1 LNDKIR
7 TIELVA
13 WGLDSYE
20 FRPSDFN
27 HEKAESLQKLIAQRT
42 PYEANDALCADESA
56 LLRALLDLQ
65 RSRADLQA
73 EMLGLDWSLGV
84 VDLRRLLAFQRRLS
98 FQPNFVLHA
107 DVLPQDWP
115 ALVRIAFA
123 PPHLLVY
130 DLVQDTSSYSLHL
143 SSTNPNLHVR
153 VTRDPAAPVMV
164 HAGSPFF
171 EVARYRDRWF
181 LRDGYHRAYT
191 LLQAGICRVPSVV
204 VYAKS
209 LAELGA
215 DQPRFFPESVLF
227 SPHPPRV
234 TDFLNDAL
242 IVEYSRPRTSK
253 NIRLTIE
260 ESLTEYIPGDRS

>member
-1 LNDKIR
+1 MNDKIR
-7 TIELVA
+7 TIELAA

-20 FRPSDFN
+20 FRPSDFD
-27 HEKAESLQKLIAQRT
+27 HEKAASSQKLITQQP
-42 PYEANDALCADESA
+42 PYEANDALCADEST
-56 LLRALLDLQ
+56 LLRDLLDLE
-65 RSRADLQA
+65 RSRADLHA
-73 EMLGLDWSLGV
+73 EMLGLEWSLGV

-98 FQPNFVLHA
+98 FPPNFVLQSAAH
-107 DVLPQDWP
+107 PQDWP
-115 ALVRIAFA
+115 ALVKIAFA
-123 PPHLLVY
+123 PPHPLVY

-143 SSTNPNLHVR
+143 YSTNPNLHVR
-153 VTRDPAAPVMV
+153 VTGDPAAPVMV

-191 LLQAGICRVPSVV
+191 LLQAGICKVPSVI
-204 VYAKS
+204 VYARS
-209 LAELGA
+209 FAELGA

-234 TDFLNDAL
+234 TDFLDDAL
-242 IVEYSRPRTSK
+242 IVEYSRPRTRT

-260 ESLTEYIPGDRS
+260 ESLTEYPPGDPS